1 MTHRV
6 FGVFAAILFALFVV
20 AGVVTLVHTLP
31 VRSCAGV
38 SPQNYSSDS
47 VEINP
52 GPSSGGAYWSSIP
65 TNHCVEVISA
75 EAAQANNLTAGNG
88 YDLGPAPSTYTGTT
102 WNYVR
107 LGIGAWIAWTLAMTM
122 LAIAVAA
129 MPKAKPTSAVV
140 VEPLLAT
147 DRTVP
152 LDDWGPCLR
161 CGISARACTCR
172 GGPTLSTM
180 KERGTQAPA

>member
-1 MTHRV
+1 V

-52 GPSSGGAYWSSIP
+52 GPSSSGSYWSSIP
-65 TNHCVEVISA
+65 TNDCVEVVSA
-75 EAAQANNLTAGNG
+75 EVAQANNLTVGSG
-88 YDLGPAPSTYTGTT
+88 YDLGPAPSSYAGTT

-129 MPKAKPTSAVV
+129 IPKRPAMPMPTPSAVV
-140 VEPLLAT
+140 VDP
-147 DRTVP
+147 
-152 LDDWGPCLR
+152 
-161 CGISARACTCR
+161 S
-172 GGPTLSTM
+172 
-180 KERGTQAPA
+180 APATTPSAPSLESSQPLNT

>member
-31 VRSCAGV
+31 GYSCAEV

-52 GPSSGGAYWSSIP
+52 GPSNGGTYWSAIP
-65 TNHCVEVISA
+65 IHDCVEVVSA
-75 EAAQANNLTAGNG
+75 EAAQANNLTVGNG
-88 YDLGPAPSTYTGTT
+88 YDLGPAPSSYTGTT

-129 MPKAKPTSAVV
+129 IPKRPAMPTPTPPAVV
-140 VEPLLAT
+140 VNLPVPSTAPSAPSLENSRPLN
-147 DRTVP
+147 
-152 LDDWGPCLR
+152 
-161 CGISARACTCR
+161 S
-172 GGPTLSTM
+172 
-180 KERGTQAPA
+180 